1 MHTIDTMHSTTADRL
16 RDLMQRPEDEL
27 NLAEA
32 ALLMAADEY
41 PDLDVTGY
49 LHRLD
54 ELAAGVR
61 RRLPAQPTFEDTV
74 VALNDFLFDEQGFSG
89 NTEDYYD
96 PRNSF
101 LNEVLDRKL
110 GIPITLSILYIEI
123 GRRIGLVLQGI
134 SFPGHFLVKTETD
147 EGDIVLDPFL
157 GGAVLSE
164 EDLVQ
169 RLRDRFGEENAPSAP
184 LAPLLQTAGKKEILL
199 RMLRNLKAI
208 YINNQHYQKALTVL
222 DRILLIAPD
231 LAEELRDR
239 GHLYERLECF
249 RPALSDL
256 RRYMSL
262 NPTDPEAG
270 ELHRRIVE
278 LERMVARLN

>member
-1 MHTIDTMHSTTADRL
+1 MQSTAVTKL
-16 RDLMQRPEDEL
+16 RDLLQRSEEDL

-32 ALLMAADEY
+32 ALLMVADDY
-41 PDLDVTGY
+41 PGMDVGRY
-49 LHRLD
+49 LRHID
-54 ELAAGVR
+54 NLASEVR
-61 RRLPAQPTFEDTV
+61 DRLPPSATFEDTV
-74 VALNDFLFDEQGFSG
+74 VALNEFLFDEQGFSG
-89 NTEDYYD
+89 NTDDYYD

-110 GIPITLSILYIEI
+110 GIPITLSILYMEV
-123 GRRIGLVLQGI
+123 GRRIGLSLQGI

-199 RMLRNLKAI
+199 RVLRNLKAI
-208 YINNQHYQKALTVL
+208 YINNQNYQKALTTL
-222 DRILLIAPD
+222 DRILMIAPD
-231 LAEELRDR
+231 RAEEVRER
-239 GHLYERLECF
+239 GQLYERLECF
-249 RPALSDL
+249 GPALTDF

-262 NPTDPEAG
+262 NPADPEAG
-270 ELHRRIVE
+270 DLHRRIVE
-278 LERMVARLN
+278 LERMVSRLN

>member
-1 MHTIDTMHSTTADRL
+1 
-16 RDLMQRPEDEL
+16 MQRADDDL

-41 PDLDVTGY
+41 PGIDVNRY
-49 LHRLD
+49 LRVI
-54 ELAAGVR
+54 EGLAAELRG
-61 RRLPAQPTFEDTV
+61 RLSPTATFEDTV
-74 VALNDFLFDEQGFSG
+74 VALNEFLFDEQGFSG
-89 NTEDYYD
+89 NTDDYYD
-96 PRNSF
+96 PRNSY

-110 GIPITLSILYIEI
+110 GIPITLSILYMEI
-123 GRRIGLVLQGI
+123 GRRIGLLLQGI

-199 RMLRNLKAI
+199 RVLRNLKAI
-208 YINNQHYQKALTVL
+208 YINNQNYQKALTTL
-222 DRILLIAPD
+222 DRILWIAPD
-231 LAEELRDR
+231 LAEEVRDR
-239 GHLYERLECF
+239 AQLYERLECF
-249 RPALSDL
+249 GPALTDL

-270 ELHRRIVE
+270 DLHRRIVE
-278 LERMVARLN
+278 LERMVSRLN

>member
-1 MHTIDTMHSTTADRL
+1 MQTIHTMQSTIERL
-16 RDLMQRPEDEL
+16 RDLMQRPEEEL

-41 PDLDVTGY
+41 PGLDVAVY

-61 RRLPAQPTFEDTV
+61 GRLPTQPTFEDTL
-74 VALNDFLFDEQGFSG
+74 VALNDFLFEEQGFSG
-89 NTEDYYD
+89 NTDDYYD

-110 GIPITLSILYIEI
+110 GIPITLCILYIEI
-123 GRRIGLVLQGI
+123 GRRLGLALQGL

-169 RLRDRFGEENAPSAP
+169 RLRDRFGEDNAPSAP

-222 DRILLIAPD
+222 DRILIIAPD
-231 LAEELRDR
+231 LAEEVRDR
-239 GHLYERLECF
+239 GQLYERLECF
-249 RPALSDL
+249 RPALTDL
-256 RRYMSL
+256 RRYMKL
-262 NPTDPEAG
+262 NPTDPDAG
-270 ELHRRIVE
+270 DLHRRIIE
-278 LERMVARLN
+278 LERMVSQMH

>member
-1 MHTIDTMHSTTADRL
+1 MQPAATMQSTTVDRL
-16 RDLMQRPEDEL
+16 KELMQRPEEEL

-41 PDLDVTGY
+41 PDLDVTRY

-61 RRLPAQPTFEDTV
+61 RRLPPRPTFEDAV
-74 VALNDFLFDEQGFSG
+74 VALNDFLFDEQGFAG
-89 NTEDYYD
+89 NTDDYYD

-123 GRRIGLVLQGI
+123 GRRIGLALHGL

-169 RLRDRFGEENAPSAP
+169 RLRDRFGEDNAPAAP
-184 LAPLLQTAGKKEILL
+184 LGPLLQAAGKKEILL

-208 YINNQHYQKALTVL
+208 YINNQQYDKALTVL
-222 DRILLIAPD
+222 DRILLVAPD
-231 LAEELRDR
+231 LAEEVRDR
-239 GHLYERLECF
+239 ARLYEHLECF
-249 RPALSDL
+249 RPALMDL

-262 NPTDPEAG
+262 NPADPKAG
-270 ELHRRIVE
+270 ELHRRIIE
-278 LERMVARLN
+278 LERIVSRLN

>member
-1 MHTIDTMHSTTADRL
+1 MQSLAVEKFK
-16 RDLMQRPEDEL
+16 DLMRRTDDDL

-32 ALLMAADEY
+32 ALLMATDEY
-41 PDLDVTGY
+41 PDIDVNRY
-49 LHRLD
+49 LRLID
-54 ELAAGVR
+54 ELAAELHA
-61 RRLPAQPTFEDTV
+61 RLSPNATFEDTV
-74 VALNDFLFDEQGFSG
+74 VALNEFLFDEKGFSG
-89 NTEDYYD
+89 NTDDYYD

-110 GIPITLSILYIEI
+110 GIPITLSILYMEI
-123 GRRIGLVLQGI
+123 GRRVGLSLEGI
-134 SFPGHFLVKTETD
+134 SFPGHFLVKSETD

-184 LAPLLQTAGKKEILL
+184 LAPLLQTAGKKEILV
-199 RMLRNLKAI
+199 RVLRNLKAI
-208 YINNQHYQKALTVL
+208 YINNQNYQKALTTL

-249 RPALSDL
+249 GPALLDL

-262 NPTDPEAG
+262 NPADPEAG
-270 ELHRRIVE
+270 DLHRRIVE
-278 LERMVARLN
+278 LERMVSRLN